1 VAPNAQSLKSQRNWL
16 AERHKFVVRLLFLAL
31 AALPAFAADGVLTHL
46 LQSVETR
53 YNAAKTLQV
62 TFQEVFTGPGGRR
75 QTEAGDLFL
84 RKPGRMR
91 WQYTN
96 PAGKLF
102 LSDGKQVYFYNPATN
117 RAEKTKLK
125 ETEDMRAPLAF
136 LLGKL
141 DFNKDFRDFRL
152 ENESASSASVTA
164 VPKSDKLPYKQ
175 VQFTVNPVTGY
186 SIQKLVVHG
195 HDNGQLIFT
204 FGNEVVNPPLND
216 KLFRF
221 ELPKGAAWADLTE
234 TPQGGGAQQQ
244 R

>member
-1 VAPNAQSLKSQRNWL
+1 
-16 AERHKFVVRLLFLAL
+16 
-31 AALPAFAADGVLTHL
+31 
-46 LQSVETR
+46 
-53 YNAAKTLQV
+53 
-62 TFQEVFTGPGGRR
+62 
-75 QTEAGDLFL
+75 
-84 RKPGRMR
+84 MR
-91 WQYTN
+91 WDYKT

-141 DFNKDFRDFRL
+141 DFDKDFRDFQL
-152 ENESASSASVTA
+152 KNESAAAATVTA

-175 VQFTVNPVTGY
+175 VQFTVNPLKGY
-186 SIQKLVVHG
+186 AIEKLVVTSQ
-195 HDNGQLIFT
+195 DSTALVFA
-204 FGNEVVNPPLND
+204 FSNEQVNPSLND

-221 ELPKGAAWADLTE
+221 ELPKGAQWADLT
-234 TPQGGGAQQQ
+234 QGDDAGAS

>member
-1 VAPNAQSLKSQRNWL
+1 MARIAI
-16 AERHKFVVRLLFLAL
+16 LAL
-31 AALPAFAADGVLTHL
+31 LALPLIAADNLLTHTL
-46 LQSVETR
+46 ESVESR

-62 TFQEVFTGPGGRR
+62 QFRETYTGTGRDR
-75 QTEAGDLFL
+75 QTESGELSL

-91 WQYTN
+91 WDYKT

-117 RAEKTKLK
+117 KAEKMKLR

-141 DFNKDFRDFRL
+141 DFDKDFTNFELKNTGSD
-152 ENESASSASVTA
+152 VIITA

-175 VQFTVNPVTGY
+175 VEFTVNPIKGYAIQQLLVTGQDN
-186 SIQKLVVHG
+186 SILG
-195 HDNGQLIFT
+195 FA
-204 FGNEVVNPPLND
+204 FANEVMNPELSE

-221 ELPKGAAWADLTE
+221 QLPEGGQWADLPAPE
-234 TPQGGGAQQQ
+234 PA

>member
-1 VAPNAQSLKSQRNWL
+1 MA
-16 AERHKFVVRLLFLAL
+16 RLLFLVL
-31 AALPAFAADGVLTHL
+31 AAFPAFAADGVLDHL
-46 LQSVETR
+46 LNSVESR

-62 TFQEVFTGPGGRR
+62 TFQEIYSGPGGRR
-75 QTEAGDLFL
+75 QTEAGELYL

-91 WQYTN
+91 WDYKQ

-102 LSDGKQVYFYNPATN
+102 LSDGKQVYFYNPTTN

-141 DFNKDFRDFRL
+141 DFDKDFRDFQL
-152 ENESASSASVTA
+152 KNDSSSAATVTA

-175 VQFTVNPVTGY
+175 VQFTVNPVQGY
-186 SIQKLVVHG
+186 RIEKLVVTG
-195 HDNGQLIFT
+195 QDNGSLVFT
-204 FGNEVVNPPLND
+204 FAGEQVNPNLND
-216 KLFRF
+216 KLFKF
-221 ELPKGAAWADLTE
+221 ELPKGAQWADLTQGE
-234 TPQGGGAQQQ
+234 GGGAQP